1 MMVFFTYTV
10 YIPHID
16 PVGLSHEKLHC
27 LSILLAVRNPVVRI
41 YSNQFSEWI
50 TDCKLNIFIVLH

>member
-1 MMVFFTYTV
+1 MLVFFTYTV

-16 PVGLSHEKLHC
+16 PVGLSNEKLHC

-50 TDCKLNIFIVLH
+50 TDCNINIFIVLH